1 MENTIR
7 SLIFMMTELLE
18 IIGLEV
24 YTDEALYLG
33 SVDNIVVDTE
43 SMKIDGIYVQ
53 HTNPLLVED
62 SRSVL
67 IPYRWISSVGDMV
80 LLKHFPSYVSVGGR
94 DKVRKLRKLAVE
106 KFEPPR

>member
-1 MENTIR
+1 M
-7 SLIFMMTELLE
+7 IFMMTELLE

-24 YTDEALYLG
+24 YTTEALYLG

-53 HTNPLLVED
+53 HTNPMLVED

-67 IPYRWISSVGDMV
+67 IPYRWIASVGDMV
-80 LLKHFPSYVSVGGR
+80 LLKHFPAYVSVGGR
-94 DKVRKLRKLAVE
+94 DKVRKLRKLAGE
-106 KFEPPR
+106 RFERPR

>member
-62 SRSVL
+62 ARSVL

-94 DKVRKLRKLAVE
+94 DKVRKLRKLAGE
-106 KFEPPR
+106 RFERPR

>member
-24 YTDEALYLG
+24 YTNEALYLG

-43 SMKIDGIYVQ
+43 SMKIEGIYVQ

-62 SRSVL
+62 ARGVL

-80 LLKHFPSYVSVGGR
+80 LLKHFPPYVSVGGR
-94 DKVRKLRKLAVE
+94 DKVRKLRKLAGE
-106 KFEPPR
+106 RFERPR

>member
-1 MENTIR
+1 
-7 SLIFMMTELLE
+7 MMTELLE

-24 YTDEALYLG
+24 YTNEALYLG
-33 SVDNIVVDTE
+33 SVDNIVVNTE

-53 HTNPLLVED
+53 HTNPMLVED

-80 LLKHFPSYVSVGGR
+80 LLRHFPSYVSVGGR
-94 DKVRKLRKLAVE
+94 DKVRKLRKLAGE
-106 KFEPPR
+106 RFEPPR

>member
-1 MENTIR
+1 
-7 SLIFMMTELLE
+7 MMTELLE

-24 YTDEALYLG
+24 YTNEALYLG

-53 HTNPLLVED
+53 HTNPMLVED

-94 DKVRKLRKLAVE
+94 DKVRKLRKLAGE
-106 KFEPPR
+106 RFEPPR